1 MVIFNKDISEEIVDV
16 SRRIYSWYKSGIKTL
31 SISTCPF
38 NTNIIFVDIV
48 SYFISMR
55 KKVLYISDE
64 EVSRKEVIRW
74 IK

>member
-1 MVIFNKDISEEIVDV
+1 MVIFNKNISEEIVDI

-38 NTNIIFVDIV
+38 NTNTIFVDIV

-55 KKVLYISDE
+55 K
-64 EVSRKEVIRW
+64 
-74 IK
+74 